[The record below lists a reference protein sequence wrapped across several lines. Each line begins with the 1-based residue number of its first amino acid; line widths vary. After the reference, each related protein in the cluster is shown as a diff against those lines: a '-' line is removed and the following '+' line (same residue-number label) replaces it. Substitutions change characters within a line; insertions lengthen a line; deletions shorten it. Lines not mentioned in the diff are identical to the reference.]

1 MPFTLCHPAIV
12 LPLHARARYLISLPA
27 LVIGSMAP
35 DFVYFLPVGAS
46 AYFTHSV
53 PGIFMYCLPAG
64 LLVYFIY
71 QGLLREAFVDWA
83 PPVISRRM
91 PPAMPWRERKP
102 GLWGIVLLSLV
113 IGAASHIAWDAFT
126 HPNTIVVRHL
136 DVLQRPVF
144 SLGGHAVP
152 LFKLLQHLSSLVGFL
167 VIAAYV
173 RHWIR
178 TTEAGP
184 PPRRQLSA
192 RQSLYVVM
200 GVAMSAVA
208 GGAAG
213 VLLRPARTS
222 EHALFNAVVTA
233 MAMAGLAILL
243 FCVVR
248 KVRVLRD
255 PSRRCME
262 TESGRDKPAA

>member
-12 LPLHARARYLISLPA
+12 LPLHARARVLTSLPA

-35 DFVYFLPVGAS
+35 DFVYFLPVGANGH
-46 AYFTHSV
+46 FTHSV
-53 PGIFMYCLPAG
+53 PGIFMYCLPAS
-64 LLVYFIY
+64 LLVYCIY
-71 QGLLREAFVDWA
+71 HGLLREAFVDWA

-91 PPAMPWRERKP
+91 PPATPWRERRP
-102 GLWGIVLLSLV
+102 GRWGIVLLSLV
-113 IGAASHIAWDAFT
+113 IGAASHIAWDGFT
-126 HPNTIVVRHL
+126 HPNTILVRHL
-136 DVLQRPVF
+136 DVLRMPVF
-144 SLGGHAVP
+144 SLGGHPVP
-152 LFKLLQHLSSLVGFL
+152 LFKLLQQLSSLVGFL

-178 TTEAGP
+178 TTEPGP
-184 PPRRQLSA
+184 LPRKHLSA
-192 RQSLYVVM
+192 RQGVYVVM

-213 VLLRPARTS
+213 VLLRPARTG

-248 KVRVLRD
+248 KIAALRGS
-255 PSRRCME
+255 PRRCTE
-262 TESGRDKPAA
+262 TESGRDEPAA